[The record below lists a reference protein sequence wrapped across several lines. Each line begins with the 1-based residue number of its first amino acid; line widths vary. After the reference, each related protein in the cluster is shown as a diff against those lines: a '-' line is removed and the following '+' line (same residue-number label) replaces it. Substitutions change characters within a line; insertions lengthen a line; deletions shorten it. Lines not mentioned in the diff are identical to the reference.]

1 MNNVVRALVDR
12 LTVKLVGEIAQH
24 TDDYDVFKLYKDLF
38 LTENE
43 RTSMF
48 REDIQSADLS
58 KIGCNA
64 EDKKKSGVDKANK
77 VDDVYQNKNG
87 IPLDHD
93 ILKDARIFFPRALS
107 DELLFELRLAP
118 ANNFVIGSDDT
129 QFALLA
135 SSLNMKSFTVKN
147 SLMRPCLTTTMER
160 DSCTSTLLISRQSQW
175 IWDRHDHQRA
185 HQCSMEVNEGTSF
198 LPAKCRWC

>member
-1 MNNVVRALVDR
+1 MRALVDR

-24 TDDYDVFKLYKDLF
+24 THGYDVFKLYKDLF

-48 REDIQSADLS
+48 REDIQSAYLS
-58 KIGCNA
+58 KIGCSA
-64 EDKKKSGVDKANK
+64 EEKKKSGVDKENRL
-77 VDDVYQNKNG
+77 DDVYRNKNG

-93 ILKDARIFFPRALS
+93 ILKDDRIFFPSALS

-118 ANNFVIGSDDT
+118 ASNFVIGSDDT
-129 QFALLA
+129 QFALLV
-135 SSLNMKSFTVKN
+135 SSLNMKSFTVNN
-147 SLMRPCLTTTMER
+147 SLMRPCLTTTIER
-160 DSCTSTLLISRQSQW
+160 DLCTSMLLISRQSQW